1 MSFIVHALAHSSLRE
16 SFALRVSA
24 NKIAFGTLIM
34 GEICMTA
41 PPIPDEIRRRIE
53 EGLRN
58 WKSDGSEARKRYE
71 DAEEEWDKAL
81 QPLEEAITASERLTE
96 DDFAIRINTRD

>member
-1 MSFIVHALAHSSLRE
+1 
-16 SFALRVSA
+16 
-24 NKIAFGTLIM
+24 
-34 GEICMTA
+34 MTA

-58 WKSDGSEARKRYE
+58 WKEEKSEARKRYE
-71 DAEEEWDKAL
+71 TAEDEWDKAL
-81 QPLEEAITASERLTE
+81 RPLEDAITASERLTE